1 MTTDAVTLALIAET
15 LSSFVREMRTAV
27 IRTSFSP
34 MIHEGHDFSC
44 AIMNPAGELVAAS
57 EVDQP
62 THLSA
67 LPWSTRAVLRRYG
80 ASLADGDL
88 FLFND
93 PYSGGTHLN
102 DVAVVKPI
110 FVDGRAFALVG
121 VMAHWQ
127 DVGGAVPGSLSGTAT
142 EIFQEGV
149 RIPAVRVARA
159 GARQEE
165 VLDILFANVREPDDR
180 RGDLAAMEGACALA
194 EAKLKVLAARRGADN
209 LTAAMDALLDRAE
222 RRMRAAIRD
231 LPDGEYRCETHLDN
245 TGGLPEPLTLK
256 LRLTVAADRLEA
268 DFTGCPPQVPGPTNL
283 GPAHATTAVFTMT
296 KAFLDPRGPIN
307 AGAMRPLVVVVP
319 EGTMLNARPP
329 AACGAIGEVRRAL
342 EGLVMGALG
351 RAVPGRAV
359 GDLKGASNITTV
371 AWRGRPPFVE
381 FPAGGTGGR
390 DGADGNSAVR
400 NFAEGDLSSIQ
411 PAEAIEL
418 RWPLRVERCALR
430 DDSGGAGA
438 YRGGLGL
445 EREIRVLAPGAT
457 LSVLSDKNVIP
468 PYGVNGGHSGAPNR
482 FVVRRGGQEMMPSA
496 LPGKVSAFPLEPG
509 DVVVMQSAGGG
520 GFGDPLERDPA
531 QVRRD
536 IAFGYVSPKAALC
549 VYGVDP
555 VDDEGTPALR
565 ARLADARTWLRAVH
579 APTRPGRRRALLAPR
594 TARRLALDEGTLVEL
609 ATKGASVRAWVELSS
624 EVAADAVGLDEEGLA
639 LVADGARGS
648 VMLRRIGRP
657 HA

>member
-1 MTTDAVTLALIAET
+1 MSPDAVTLALIAET
-15 LSSFVREMRTAV
+15 LSSYVREMRTAV

-67 LPWSTRAVLRRYG
+67 LPWSTRAALRRYG
-80 ASLADGDL
+80 DSLADGDV

-102 DVAVVKPI
+102 DVAVVKPV
-110 FVDGRAFALVG
+110 FADGRALALVG

-127 DVGGAVPGSLSGTAT
+127 DVGGMVPGSLSGTAT

-149 RIPAVRVARA
+149 RIPAVRVVRG

-165 VLDILFANVREPDDR
+165 VLDILFANVREPADR

-194 EAKLKVLAARRGADN
+194 EAKLKALAQRRGI
-209 LTAAMDALLDRAE
+209 AALAGIMDVLLDRAE
-222 RRMRAAIRD
+222 QRMRAAIRD
-231 LPDGEYRCETHLDN
+231 LPDGDYRCETHLDN
-245 TGGLPEPLTLK
+245 TGDLPEPLTLK
-256 LRLTVAADRLEA
+256 LRLAVAGDRIEA

-307 AGAMRPLVVVVP
+307 AGAMRPLKVVVP

-351 RAVPGRAV
+351 RAVPERAV
-359 GDLKGASNITTV
+359 GDLKGASNITTI
-371 AWRGRPPFVE
+371 AWRGHLPFVE
-381 FPAGGTGGR
+381 FPAGGTGAWA
-390 DGADGNSAVR
+390 GADGNNAVR
-400 NFAEGDLSSIQ
+400 NFAEGDLSSIH
-411 PAEAIEL
+411 PVEAIEL

-430 DDSGGAGA
+430 ADSGGAGVR
-438 YRGGLGL
+438 RGGLGL

-468 PYGVNGGHSGAPNR
+468 PYGVNGGYAGAPNR
-482 FVVRRGGQEMMPSA
+482 FVVRRGGQEMMPSP
-496 LPGKVSAFPLEPG
+496 LPGKVSAFPLEPD

-531 QVRRD
+531 LVKRD
-536 IAFGYVSPKAALC
+536 CEWGYITAAAASA
-549 VYGVDP
+549 VYGVDAAGEMATAARRKAM
-555 VDDEGTPALR
+555 DENRIRLQALR
-565 ARLADARTWLRAVH
+565 AE
-579 APTRPGRRRALLAPR
+579 TRPDRRRVLLAPR
-594 TARRLALDEGTLVEL
+594 TARRFGLIDGELIEIVAL
-609 ATKGASVRAWVELSS
+609 GAALRAWVEISPDIQA
-624 EVAADAVGLDEEGLA
+624 EAVGLDAEGLS
-639 LVADGARGS
+639 LVTNGASRS
-648 VMLRRIGRP
+648 VTLRRVGLG
-657 HA
+657 HG